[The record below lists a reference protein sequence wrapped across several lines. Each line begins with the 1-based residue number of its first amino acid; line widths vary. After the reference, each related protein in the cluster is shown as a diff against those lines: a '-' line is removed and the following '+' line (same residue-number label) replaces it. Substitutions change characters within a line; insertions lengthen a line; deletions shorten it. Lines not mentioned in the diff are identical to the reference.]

1 MFCVSYQETGSTY
14 GHVISYDFENN
25 NRNLILSLQKQYQN
39 DDIVGVLRI
48 SNTDFEVL
56 VVQGDDNDYYLSH
69 GYMKEDNS
77 FGTVFL
83 DYRVNLDDS
92 RKLLLYGHSSS
103 VLDLSFNFLENYY
116 DELFYQQHP
125 YLEFISDEQVG
136 KYEIFS
142 VYVETSDFSYM
153 RLNFLNDE
161 DFMKHVLSLKSKS
174 IYDTGVVFY
183 DIDQILILQTC
194 SNHVDYQNYLNKYL
208 LIVARRIE

>member
-1 MFCVSYQETGSTY
+1 MFCVLYLEVANIPNHVVSYGEL
-14 GHVISYDFENN
+14 NN
-25 NRNLILSLQKQYQN
+25 KNLISSLQKQYQN

-48 SNTDFEVL
+48 SNAVFEVP

-69 GYMKEDNS
+69 GYMQEDNS

-92 RKLLLYGHSSS
+92 RKLLIYGHSSS

-116 DELFYQQHP
+116 DEIYYHKYP
-125 YLEFISDEQVG
+125 YLEFIMDEQVE

-142 VYVETSDFSYM
+142 VFVETSDFSYM
-153 RLNFLNDE
+153 KLGFVNNE
-161 DFMKHVLSLKSKS
+161 DFMEHVLLLKSKS
-174 IYDTGVVFY
+174 IYDTGVM
-183 DIDQILILQTC
+183 IDNTHQILILQTC